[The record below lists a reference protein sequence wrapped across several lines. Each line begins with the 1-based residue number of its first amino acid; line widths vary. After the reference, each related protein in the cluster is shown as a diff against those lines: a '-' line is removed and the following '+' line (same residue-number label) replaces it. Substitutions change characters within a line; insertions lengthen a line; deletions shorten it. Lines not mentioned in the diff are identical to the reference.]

1 MSPNAAT
8 KGNALWKPGT
18 EREISMDTSKA
29 LRQSE
34 APQAWSEIIPLGFLP
49 VVAPVPSSLVSA
61 FEVSIEI
68 SFSVP
73 AFHKALPFVAA
84 LGDIR

>member
-18 EREISMDTSKA
+18 ERDISMDTSKA

-49 VVAPVPSSLVSA
+49 VVAPVPSSCNEA
-61 FEVSIEI
+61 
-68 SFSVP
+68 
-73 AFHKALPFVAA
+73 
-84 LGDIR
+84 DR

>member
-18 EREISMDTSKA
+18 EREIEMETEKA

-34 APQAWSEIIPLGFLP
+34 APQAWSEIIPLGF
-49 VVAPVPSSLVSA
+49 AT
-61 FEVSIEI
+61 
-68 SFSVP
+68 
-73 AFHKALPFVAA
+73 
-84 LGDIR
+84 

>member
-8 KGNALWKPGT
+8 KGNAFLWKPGT

-29 LRQSE
+29 LTKEE

-49 VVAPVPSSLVSA
+49 VVALVPSSCNEA
-61 FEVSIEI
+61 
-68 SFSVP
+68 
-73 AFHKALPFVAA
+73 
-84 LGDIR
+84 DR

>member
-8 KGNALWKPGT
+8 KGNAFLWKPGT

-29 LRQSE
+29 LTKEE

-49 VVAPVPSSLVSA
+49 VVALPPKTLPSCTLTLEGRVLGGCSA
-61 FEVSIEI
+61 
-68 SFSVP
+68 SF
-73 AFHKALPFVAA
+73 L
-84 LGDIR
+84 LQ

>member
-8 KGNALWKPGT
+8 KVNALWKPGT
-18 EREISMDTSKA
+18 ERDISMYTLKA

-49 VVAPVPSSLVSA
+49 LNNSL
-61 FEVSIEI
+61 
-68 SFSVP
+68 
-73 AFHKALPFVAA
+73 L
-84 LGDIR
+84 LQ